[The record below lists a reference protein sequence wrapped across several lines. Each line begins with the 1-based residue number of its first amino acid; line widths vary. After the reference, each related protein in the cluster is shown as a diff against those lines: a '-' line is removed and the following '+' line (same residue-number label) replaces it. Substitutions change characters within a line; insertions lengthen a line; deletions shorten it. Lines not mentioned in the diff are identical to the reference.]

1 MINDQDRD
9 SLIEYRLSQASETIE
24 LARFLVFSGKLSVAV
39 NRIYYGMYY
48 ALTALSLKYRYE
60 TSKHG
65 QLIGW
70 FNKEFVSTHFIDIK
84 YGKIIRNAFQNRT
97 RSDYDA
103 FVVFNN
109 EEVESMLIGMIE
121 FIDEIRRIISLE
133 EPKDKQ

>member
-24 LARFLVFSGKLSVAV
+24 LARFLLSSGKLSVAI

-70 FNKEFVSTHFIDIK
+70 FNKEFISTHLIDIK

-97 RSDYDA
+97 RGDYDA
-103 FVVFNN
+103 YVVFNN

-121 FIDEIRRIISLE
+121 FIDEIQRIISNV
-133 EPKDKQ
+133 